1 MHWTA
6 NIPDQR
12 FSGGFEVSA
21 DLACT
26 SCSYNLRGLLADGRC
41 PECGTPVRDTL
52 LRSEDRS
59 NLVNPLREHAGAW
72 FATMT
77 VAAIGTLT
85 YASCLGAL
93 LMIVLIP
100 MMVTRVFTA
109 HRVAKMG
116 FSGVDLGSPDLQRY
130 WLMLTRI
137 GAWVGTISAISVITI
152 RATVPPVDVRVAVFA
167 LLPWWG
173 LTLAEGLLIG
183 LIGARSYKALG
194 YRWIEVIAAITV
206 FAVPVA
212 GLLFALLAVNVAS
225 GPPGAWL
232 LLLVPAWPLA
242 VALPAMEMAYLAAAL
257 NWLSEPMDDILKPAR
272 PSEQRTR
279 TRGERDPAER
289 PIPLDDRASD
299 AR

>member
-12 FSGGFEVSA
+12 FSGGFEVNG
-21 DLACT
+21 DLTCAN
-26 SCSYNLRGLLADGRC
+26 CSYNLRGLLADGRC

-93 LMIVLIP
+93 LMIVLVP
-100 MMVTRVFTA
+100 MMLTRLFTA
-109 HRVAKMG
+109 HRIAKMG
-116 FSGVDLGSPDLQRY
+116 FSGVDLGSLDLQRS
-130 WLMLTRI
+130 WLILTRI
-137 GAWVGTISAISVITI
+137 GAWVGAVSAVTVIVV
-152 RATVPPVDVRVAVFA
+152 RATVPPVDVRIAVFV
-167 LLPWWG
+167 LLPWWAIT
-173 LTLAEGLLIG
+173 LTEGLLVG
-183 LIGARSYKALG
+183 LIGARSHKTLG
-194 YRWIEVIAAITV
+194 YRWIEVIGAITV

-212 GLLFALLAVNVAS
+212 ALLHALLAVNAAS
-225 GPPGAWL
+225 GTPGAWL
-232 LLLVPAWPLA
+232 LVHILAWPLA

-257 NWLSEPMDDILKPAR
+257 NWLSEPLDEVLKPAR
-272 PSEQRTR
+272 PSTQRTR
-279 TRGERDPAER
+279 TRGERDAPDR
-289 PIPLDDRASD
+289 PIPLDDRASE